1 MDNKLDKKS
10 KNNTNN
16 MTKTNVTDK
25 KKSKSKNNIK
35 NELRII
41 DLHAK
46 VEGKEILK
54 GVTLNVK
61 EGEVVAL
68 MGPNGSGKSTLANVI
83 MGHPGYEV
91 TSGKIYFNSKEITQ
105 MEANERA
112 KLGLFLSFQYP
123 ASVSGVPINSF
134 LRTARNSVKGK
145 TLSVLEFEDFL
156 KKKMK
161 LLNVDSAFVNR
172 YLNEGFSG
180 GEKKKNEIL
189 QMAVLEPKIA
199 ILDETDSGLDVD
211 AMKIVAK
218 GVNTVCSSYGT
229 GVLIITHYQR
239 ILDYIKPDR
248 VYIMQ
253 SGKIIKEGGKE
264 LALEI
269 EKKGYEGMSGEIRIG
284 S

>member
-1 MDNKLDKKS
+1 MNEKT
-10 KNNTNN
+10 NNT
-16 MTKTNVTDK
+16 
-25 KKSKSKNNIK
+25 K

-41 DLHAK
+41 DLHAN
-46 VEGKEILK
+46 VEGKEILR
-54 GVTLNVK
+54 GITLNVK

-68 MGPNGSGKSTLANVI
+68 MGPNGSGKSTLANII

-91 TSGKIYFNSKEITQ
+91 TSGKIYFVNRDGGESNEMDITE

-123 ASVSGVPINSF
+123 SSVSGVPINSF
-134 LRTARNSVKGK
+134 LRTARNSVKTDGSGK
-145 TLSVLEFEDFL
+145 GNMSVLEFQDFL
-156 KKKMK
+156 KSKMEF
-161 LLNVDSAFVNR
+161 LNIDESFVNR

-218 GVNTVCSSYGT
+218 GVNAVCSSCGT

-239 ILDYIKPDR
+239 ILDYIKPNR

-253 SGKIIKEGGKE
+253 SGKIVKEGGKE
-264 LALEI
+264 LVFEI
-269 EKKGYEGMSGEIRIG
+269 EESGYESFGGKSKLIVE
-284 S
+284 